1 MVLLPTFSTSL
12 TNVRYLHDMRDA
24 WGGLIPCDV
33 YSVTAGRVQRAIH
46 GAAAAKGRHMAQ
58 KDF

>member
-1 MVLLPTFSTSL
+1 MVLLPTFSTGL
-12 TNVRYLHDMRDA
+12 TNVRHLHDMRDA
-24 WGGLIPCDV
+24 WGEFMPCDM

-58 KDF
+58 HDF